1 MICIWFPWGPPF
13 LTLNLVKKIRAE
25 AEKKGIK
32 RALGLDLFTRYGA
45 KVVFKAATL
54 VVAGILIMVTLSRW
68 GPPQATSTITITN
81 REAGHQGL

>member
-1 MICIWFPWGPPF
+1 MKCEGQ
-13 LTLNLVKKIRAE
+13 
-25 AEKKGIK
+25 EKKGIT

-54 VVAGILIMVTLSRW
+54 VVAGLLIMVTLSRW